1 MFNLTD
7 DLGEMRN
14 VAGANPD
21 VVRKINEIITEAHVD
36 ESEVRAGSCYI
47 K

>member
-1 MFNLTD
+1 MAD
-7 DLGEMRN
+7 DPGETRN
-14 VAGANPD
+14 IAGANPD